1 MVNPFSRDSFNLTEQ
16 ARLYR
21 TDRDLYDRMKAQ
33 ANR

>member
-1 MVNPFSRDSFNLTEQ
+1 MTNPFNRDSFNLTEQ

-21 TDRDLYDRMKAQ
+21 TDRDLYDRLKAA